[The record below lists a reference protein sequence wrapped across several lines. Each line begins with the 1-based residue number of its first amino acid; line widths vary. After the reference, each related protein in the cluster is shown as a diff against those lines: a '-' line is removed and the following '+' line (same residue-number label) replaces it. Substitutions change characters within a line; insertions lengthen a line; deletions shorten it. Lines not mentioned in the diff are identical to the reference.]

1 MKISSHQKRQT
12 SHLLTLFKYE
22 TSSENIVGYNIL
34 RFPCDNVGYSPPV
47 PTSLRPFV
55 RCWKSFAKRSLRLD
69 FDKPEYFFWRRED
82 EKISQKRN
90 HRLDVKPLAKDLI
103 LWCSVDILIKMDF
116 TQCKIPSTVAIL
128 EWKKWGA
135 LGGQGKCRGHHKCLS
150 WMVIFQCFED

>member
-1 MKISSHQKRQT
+1 MLKVSNTIPDSVS
-12 SHLLTLFKYE
+12 
-22 TSSENIVGYNIL
+22 TSSLLNIKHENLFTPNSDKRHIYWHSSN
-34 RFPCDNVGYSPPV
+34 
-47 PTSLRPFV
+47 T
-55 RCWKSFAKRSLRLD
+55 KHQAKTLWDITYRSLRLD